1 MPNYVDLGYRRW
13 TIRYDA
19 GCTDDEYGETV
30 ANKGRILIQE
40 GQDGPAEVDTVI
52 HELLHA
58 MLHNVDTPLST
69 KQEETTVTQLAHGLV
84 ELIQRN
90 PHLLRWF
97 ELRLKEDTT

>member
-1 MPNYVDLGYRRW
+1 LPDYVDLGYRRW

-30 ANKGRILIQE
+30 ANKGRLLIQE
-40 GQDGPAEVDTVI
+40 GMDGPAEVDTVI

-58 MLHNVDTPLST
+58 MLHNVNTSLSE
-69 KQEETTVTQLAHGLV
+69 KQEEHTVTTLAHGLV
-84 ELIQRN
+84 EMIQRN

-97 ELRLKEDTT
+97 ETRLRGDV